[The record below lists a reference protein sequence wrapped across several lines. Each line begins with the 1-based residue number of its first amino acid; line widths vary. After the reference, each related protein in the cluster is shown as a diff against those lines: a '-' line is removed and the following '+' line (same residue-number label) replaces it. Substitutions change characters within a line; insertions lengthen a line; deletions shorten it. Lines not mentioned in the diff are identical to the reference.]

1 MAVKGERV
9 GLYLSGQP
17 VQVKSCNIA
26 ITQPKIKDI
35 VVFGEDEFLIA
46 CNIVGHTDNITSQMR
61 EGNSQLNAFSDF
73 QILLVVLKE
82 EENIRRS
89 ILKFLNL
96 ICPDYEIQIKDAS
109 IDFLITDEEQT
120 FTVGQI
126 QPFNFEDFQ
135 QVVNDLF
142 EPKTGDD
149 EPDYNPANEKA
160 AEIAEK
166 IKRGRARKNQ
176 MLNDKEGEQSLF
188 GRYCSILSIGMS
200 LSIWDLYEYTPFQL
214 YDAFARYFAK
224 VSSDV
229 YTRVSTMP
237 LMDVSKID
245 APEEWVRNLYRK

>member
-35 VVFGEDEFLIA
+35 VVFGEDAFLIA
-46 CNIVGHTDNITSQMR
+46 CNIIGHTENIINQMR
-61 EGNSQLNAFSDF
+61 EGNSQLNAFNDF

-82 EENIRRS
+82 EDNIRQS
-89 ILKFLNL
+89 ILNFLEL
-96 ICPDYEIQIKDAS
+96 ICPNYEIQIKDGS
-109 IDFLITDEEQT
+109 IDFLITEEEQT
-120 FTVGQI
+120 FIAGQI
-126 QPFNFEDFQ
+126 QPFNFNDFQ
-135 QVVNDLF
+135 QIINDLF

-149 EPDYNPANEKA
+149 EPEYNPANEKA

-166 IKRGRARKNQ
+166 IKQGRARKNK

-200 LSIWDLYEYTPFQL
+200 LSI
-214 YDAFARYFAK
+214 
-224 VSSDV
+224 
-229 YTRVSTMP
+229 
-237 LMDVSKID
+237 
-245 APEEWVRNLYRK
+245 